1 MPPVRIRPFAP
12 AISARAR
19 ALILAGLCEHWGW
32 LDPSLNPDLN
42 DIAAS
47 YLTPGHVFFVAESGQ
62 ALAGTGALVINGD
75 SGQIV
80 RVAVHPQWRRCG
92 IGQALVIALL
102 DAARARGLD
111 CACGWRPT
119 TTGVMPSASTGTAG
133 SRSSIIATAAFSWP
147 GTDWKPSFS
156 RCVVVIKRAR

>member
-12 AISARAR
+12 SDQRAGR
-19 ALILAGLCEHWGW
+19 ALILAGLREHWGW
-32 LDPSLNPDLN
+32 LDSSLNPDLN

-47 YLTPGHVFFVAESGQ
+47 YLAPGHVFFIAESGQ
-62 ALAGTGALVINGD
+62 ALAGTGALVIDGD

-102 DAARARGLD
+102 DAARARGLVRVWMETND
-111 CACGWRPT
+111 EWSDAIGLYRRCGFQEFDHRE
-119 TTGVMPSASTGTAG
+119 GCVFMAVDLAG
-133 SRSSIIATAAFSWP
+133 NLVSP
-147 GTDWKPSFS
+147 G
-156 RCVVVIKRAR
+156 A